1 MSKQHKS
8 CFSSCLVKLL
18 IFLLIVGAIAF
29 FGITFIQKA
38 INPNKSNAGLF
49 EREASVK
56 DIEVD
61 DSYSFPISV
70 SLEIT
75 PYYDIEDLQL
85 TIYYHNSNGGVIK
98 TQIKQIGDVQKGKTY
113 SFKISLTD
121 FDLSEVLEMDSCTY
135 IVSRGTISYFD

>member
-18 IFLLIVGAIAF
+18 TFFLIVGTVAF
-29 FGITFIQKA
+29 FGITFIQKQA
-38 INPNKSNAGLF
+38 NPNQSKTGLF

-56 DIEVD
+56 DLYVEE
-61 DSYSFPISV
+61 SYSFPISV
-70 SLEIT
+70 SWSIT
-75 PYYDIEDLQL
+75 PYSNIEDLQL
-85 TIYYHNSNGGVIK
+85 TIYYHNDNGQVIK
-98 TQIKQIGDVQKGKTY
+98 TQIKQIGDVQKGQTY

-121 FDLSEVLEMDSCTY
+121 FDLSETLEMDRCTY